1 MIDSFANALFAASR
15 YLLLVLSM
23 FGYGLFLYKR
33 FNIKAELIPVTVFSA
48 ITVIMYAA
56 GLLNVMYSA
65 TLLVLAAGLFL
76 FAYLIATKN
85 IRLLDFKG
93 IFTPGI
99 IVFLVG
105 CAAVFFL
112 YRGARLYHYDN
123 FSHWG
128 LIVKH
133 MWLKNR
139 LPNFSDTV
147 ISYKTYPP
155 GSAVFI
161 YYITKIIGK
170 SEGKMLIAQNILL
183 LSCALTLFAFIKN
196 KKRVVSYLVLAVSSF
211 FMLTLPLSLQS
222 LLVDTLLPLLAVAN
236 AAVMVYYRKDILK
249 AAALSLPLITVTV
262 LIKDSGILFA
272 VFNIMLLLA
281 LAAAD
286 CYRQIKSSKKDRV
299 IKVVAVILIA
309 VIFPIACRYLWEQH
323 VEMVFPAGTKYTS
336 RHALSVEFFKKVFF
350 DKTDEERQEITRLF
364 HQKIFSLENRGNQLL
379 IAFDLIL
386 VLALILNLIYR
397 KKVSG
402 VLLTILAGNIVYLV
416 FQICLLFTYL
426 LGMPVK
432 EALYLAGYDR
442 YNDSIICYIIGLG
455 IICIVSNMFDDISVN
470 KNRLYNIIIGVSII
484 AACVFGVNQYS
495 LLKRVITPNS
505 ALKNSLPVRYDKVLT
520 GVEDLSSKKHLIYVS
535 KKEDRN
541 YMIHLSRYKLF
552 TKNFEIIQSIES
564 EEAFY
569 DKASRYDYLLVLSDD
584 KEIIEILKPIKKK
597 DSYIGHYRTAT
608 LIPSSVR

>member
-155 GSAVFI
+155 GSAVLFI
-161 YYITKIIGK
+161 
-170 SEGKMLIAQNILL
+170 
-183 LSCALTLFAFIKN
+183 
-196 KKRVVSYLVLAVSSF
+196 
-211 FMLTLPLSLQS
+211 
-222 LLVDTLLPLLAVAN
+222 
-236 AAVMVYYRKDILK
+236 
-249 AAALSLPLITVTV
+249 
-262 LIKDSGILFA
+262 
-272 VFNIMLLLA
+272 
-281 LAAAD
+281 
-286 CYRQIKSSKKDRV
+286 
-299 IKVVAVILIA
+299 
-309 VIFPIACRYLWEQH
+309 
-323 VEMVFPAGTKYTS
+323 TS
-336 RHALSVEFFKKVFF
+336 
-350 DKTDEERQEITRLF
+350 
-364 HQKIFSLENRGNQLL
+364 QK
-379 IAFDLIL
+379 
-386 VLALILNLIYR
+386 
-397 KKVSG
+397 
-402 VLLTILAGNIVYLV
+402 
-416 FQICLLFTYL
+416 
-426 LGMPVK
+426 
-432 EALYLAGYDR
+432 
-442 YNDSIICYIIGLG
+442 
-455 IICIVSNMFDDISVN
+455 
-470 KNRLYNIIIGVSII
+470 
-484 AACVFGVNQYS
+484 
-495 LLKRVITPNS
+495 
-505 ALKNSLPVRYDKVLT
+505 
-520 GVEDLSSKKHLIYVS
+520 
-535 KKEDRN
+535 
-541 YMIHLSRYKLF
+541 
-552 TKNFEIIQSIES
+552 
-564 EEAFY
+564 
-569 DKASRYDYLLVLSDD
+569 
-584 KEIIEILKPIKKK
+584 
-597 DSYIGHYRTAT
+597 
-608 LIPSSVR
+608 

>member
-211 FMLTLPLSLQS
+211 FYAHFAVIPAVPAGRHPSAAAGSRERRGDGVLQEGHS
-222 LLVDTLLPLLAVAN
+222 EGGALLPL
-236 AAVMVYYRKDILK
+236 
-249 AAALSLPLITVTV
+249 
-262 LIKDSGILFA
+262 
-272 VFNIMLLLA
+272 
-281 LAAAD
+281 
-286 CYRQIKSSKKDRV
+286 
-299 IKVVAVILIA
+299 
-309 VIFPIACRYLWEQH
+309 
-323 VEMVFPAGTKYTS
+323 
-336 RHALSVEFFKKVFF
+336 
-350 DKTDEERQEITRLF
+350 
-364 HQKIFSLENRGNQLL
+364 
-379 IAFDLIL
+379 
-386 VLALILNLIYR
+386 
-397 KKVSG
+397 
-402 VLLTILAGNIVYLV
+402 
-416 FQICLLFTYL
+416 
-426 LGMPVK
+426 
-432 EALYLAGYDR
+432 
-442 YNDSIICYIIGLG
+442 
-455 IICIVSNMFDDISVN
+455 
-470 KNRLYNIIIGVSII
+470 
-484 AACVFGVNQYS
+484 
-495 LLKRVITPNS
+495 
-505 ALKNSLPVRYDKVLT
+505 
-520 GVEDLSSKKHLIYVS
+520 
-535 KKEDRN
+535 
-541 YMIHLSRYKLF
+541 
-552 TKNFEIIQSIES
+552 
-564 EEAFY
+564 
-569 DKASRYDYLLVLSDD
+569 
-584 KEIIEILKPIKKK
+584 
-597 DSYIGHYRTAT
+597 
-608 LIPSSVR
+608 